1 MSIVLLSALLIGIV
15 TGLRAMTAP
24 AIVSWAASL
33 GVLPLA
39 GTPLAWL
46 GWRFTPWITS
56 LLAIGELV
64 TDQLPGTPS
73 RKVPVQFGTRIVV
86 GAFCGA
92 AVGLSAGQPWPGLIA
107 GLIGAVLGT
116 YGGAAVRAALARSF
130 GRDLPAALIED
141 LVAIAL
147 GVLAMALLR

>member
-46 GWRFTPWITS
+46 GWRFTPWIAS

-116 YGGAAVRAALARSF
+116 YGGAAVRAALARRF

-141 LVAIAL
+141 LAAIAL

>member
-24 AIVSWAASL
+24 AIVSWAAWL

-46 GWRFTPWITS
+46 GWRFTPWIAS

-116 YGGAAVRAALARSF
+116 YGGAAARAALARRF

-141 LVAIAL
+141 LAAIAL